1 MSAETEVRG
10 HRIRLYLFGPPES
23 PAITVSSDPPL
34 PERDALT
41 LLTTG
46 ILPGAFGT
54 ESPQSMATR
63 AASLLV
69 QEFSDKFLE
78 NPTSSR
84 ERFSALRRFN
94 LEMGAINNRTGTQ
107 ETRLTYRI
115 QDNLFVIGEVGAN
128 GDFASRVRY
137 VLRFR

>member
-1 MSAETEVRG
+1 
-10 HRIRLYLFGPPES
+10 
-23 PAITVSSDPPL
+23 
-34 PERDALT
+34 
-41 LLTTG
+41 
-46 ILPGAFGT
+46 
-54 ESPQSMATR
+54 
-63 AASLLV
+63 
-69 QEFSDKFLE
+69 LE